1 MKMRVPGEIKILV
14 LLALLPLLQD
24 CREVAVPRPRG
35 YFRISLPDKEYTSG
49 GDTLFSY
56 YKMPFAFEY
65 PVYSVPGPDT
75 ETIRGDGWYNIDF
88 PRFRARIYLTY
99 RTINNDLPELIEQ
112 TYTMN
117 VKNHISRADAID
129 EQMIRNDAEKI
140 YGILY
145 DLKGN
150 TATAIQFYVT
160 DSTRNYLRG
169 SLYFDAVPNADS
181 LAPVID
187 FLKEDVIHLIGTL
200 KWRNN

>member
-1 MKMRVPGEIKILV
+1 MTVPKEIKILV
-14 LLALLPLLQD
+14 LLALLPAFQG

-35 YFRISLPDKEYTSG
+35 YFRISLPAKEYTSG
-49 GDTLFSY
+49 GDTLFSGY
-56 YKMPFAFEY
+56 NMPFTFEY
-65 PVYSVPGPDT
+65 PIYSVPVPDT
-75 ETIRGDGWYNIDF
+75 ESINGDGWYNIDF
-88 PRFRARIYLTY
+88 PGFRARIYLTY
-99 RTINNDLPELIEQ
+99 KTIDNDLPELIEQ

-117 VKNHISRADAID
+117 IKNHISRADAID
-129 EQMIRNDAEKI
+129 EQMIRDDTERI

-160 DSTRNYLRG
+160 DSTKNYLRG

-187 FLKEDVIHLIGTL
+187 FLKEDVVHLLETL

>member
-1 MKMRVPGEIKILV
+1 MTAPGTTKILV
-14 LLALLPLLQD
+14 LLALLTGFSG
-24 CREVAVPRPRG
+24 CKEITVPRPRG
-35 YFRISLPDKEYTSG
+35 YFRISLPEKQYTSG
-49 GDTLFSY
+49 GDSLFTGNNI
-56 YKMPFAFEY
+56 PFTFEY
-65 PVYSVPGPDT
+65 PVYSVPGPDPKSST
-75 ETIRGDGWYNIDF
+75 GNGWYNIDF

-99 RTINNDLPELIEQ
+99 KTIDNDLPELIEQ

-117 VKNHISRADAID
+117 IKNHISRADAIN
-129 EQMIRNDAEKI
+129 EQEIHNDTEKI

-169 SLYFDAVPNADS
+169 SLYFDAVTNADS

-187 FLKEDVIHLIGTL
+187 FLREDVVHLLETL
-200 KWRNN
+200 RWSNN